1 MAEENDDA
9 SKTEEPTDKKL
20 ADARKKGQVATS
32 KEVGSFFVLLG
43 GTIMI
48 LLMAPGMAEGV
59 MRVVIPFVER
69 PDMMEMNGPALLKT
83 AISILQGLAFSIGLP
98 ILMLLVFGVLGH
110 VVQNGLLFAG
120 ERIKPDLGKIN
131 PLKGLK
137 NIFGMKNLVEIF
149 KAILKLVLVGLI
161 LVLIITPELDNIP
174 AYTGFSLKSVI
185 DELYDMTAIM
195 LIVVLSLTA
204 IIAALDFSY
213 QKYEFKKRM
222 RMTQQEVKD
231 EHKQMEGS
239 PEIKAKI
246 RQIRNERAQQR
257 MMQAVPTADVVVT
270 NPTHYAVALKYDIET
285 MAAPVC
291 VAKGQDNI
299 ALKIRDVAEE
309 NDVVIMENPPVARAL
324 YATVE
329 IDQQV
334 PPEHYQAVAEII
346 SYVYK
351 LKKRKF

>member
-1 MAEENDDA
+1 
-9 SKTEEPTDKKL
+9 
-20 ADARKKGQVATS
+20 
-32 KEVGSFFVLLG
+32 
-43 GTIMI
+43 
-48 LLMAPGMAEGV
+48 
-59 MRVVIPFVER
+59 
-69 PDMMEMNGPALLKT
+69 
-83 AISILQGLAFSIGLP
+83 
-98 ILMLLVFGVLGH
+98 
-110 VVQNGLLFAG
+110 
-120 ERIKPDLGKIN
+120 
-131 PLKGLK
+131 
-137 NIFGMKNLVEIF
+137 
-149 KAILKLVLVGLI
+149 
-161 LVLIITPELDNIP
+161 
-174 AYTGFSLKSVI
+174 
-185 DELYDMTAIM
+185 
-195 LIVVLSLTA
+195 
-204 IIAALDFSY
+204 
-213 QKYEFKKRM
+213 
-222 RMTQQEVKD
+222 MTQQEVKD

>member
-1 MAEENDDA
+1 MAEEDDA
-9 SKTEEPTDKKL
+9 SKTEEPTEKKL
-20 ADARKKGQVATS
+20 SDARKKGQVATS

-69 PDMMEMNGPALLKT
+69 PDMIEVDGAAMLKT
-83 AISILQGLAFSIGLP
+83 TISILQGLAFSIGLP
-98 ILMLLVFGVLGH
+98 ILMLLVFSVLGH
-110 VVQNGLLFAG
+110 VIQNGLLVAG
-120 ERIKPDLGKIN
+120 ERIKPDLKKIN
-131 PLKGLK
+131 PIKGLQ
-137 NIFGMKNLVEIF
+137 NIFGMKNLVEF
-149 KAILKLVLVGLI
+149 LKAIIKLVLVGLI
-161 LVLIITPELDNIP
+161 LVLVIIPELDNVP
-174 AYTGFSLKSVI
+174 AYVSFSLKGVI
-185 DELYDMTAIM
+185 NELYDMVAIM

-213 QKYEFKKRM
+213 QKYEFKKKM
-222 RMTQQEVKD
+222 RMTQQEVKE
-231 EHKQMEGS
+231 EHKQTEGS

-257 MMQAVPTADVVVT
+257 MMQAVPSADVVVT
-270 NPTHYAVALKYDIET
+270 NPTHYAVALKYDIDT

-299 ALKIRDVAEE
+299 ALKIREVAEE
-309 NDVVIMENPPVARAL
+309 NDVVVIENPPVARAL
-324 YATVE
+324 HATVD

-351 LKKRKF
+351 LRKRKF

>member
-137 NIFGMKNLVEIF
+137 NIFGMKNLVEFF

-270 NPTHYAVALKYDIET
+270 NPTHYAVALKYDID
-285 MAAPVC
+285 MMVAPVC

-299 ALKIRDVAEE
+299 ALKIREVAEE
-309 NDVVIMENPPVARAL
+309 HDVVIMENPPVARAL
-324 YATVE
+324 YATVD

>member
-1 MAEENDDA
+1 MAEEDDA
-9 SKTEEPTDKKL
+9 SKTEEPTEKKL

-32 KEVGSFFVLLG
+32 KDVGSFFVLLG

-59 MRVVIPFVER
+59 MRVVMPFVER
-69 PDMMEMNGPALLKT
+69 PDMIPMNGTALLKT
-83 AISILQGLAFSIGLP
+83 TISILQGLAFAIGLP
-98 ILMLLVFGVLGH
+98 ILMLLVFSVLGH
-110 VVQNGLLFAG
+110 VVQNGIIFAG
-120 ERIKPDLGKIN
+120 ERIKPDIKKIN
-131 PLKGLK
+131 PIKGLQ
-137 NIFGMKNLVEIF
+137 NIFGMKNLVEF
-149 KAILKLVLVGLI
+149 LKSVLKLVLVGVI
-161 LVLIITPELDNIP
+161 LVLIVAPELDNVP
-174 AYTGFSLKSVI
+174 AYVTFSLKSVI
-185 DELYDMTAIM
+185 DELYDMIAIM

-213 QKYEFKKRM
+213 QKYEFKKKM
-222 RMTQQEVKD
+222 RMTQQEVKE
-231 EHKQMEGS
+231 EHKQTEGS

-246 RQIRNERAQQR
+246 RQIRTERAQQR

-270 NPTHYAVALKYDIET
+270 NPTHYAVALKYDIDT
-285 MAAPVC
+285 MVAPVC

-299 ALKIRDVAEE
+299 ALKIREVAEE
-309 NDVVIMENPPVARAL
+309 HDVVIMENPPVARAL
-324 YATVE
+324 YATVD

-351 LKKRKF
+351 LRKRKF

>member
-137 NIFGMKNLVEIF
+137 NIFGMKNLVEFF
-149 KAILKLVLVGLI
+149 KAVLKLVLVGLI

-222 RMTQQEVKD
+222 RMTQQEVKE
-231 EHKQMEGS
+231 EHKQTEGS

-246 RQIRNERAQQR
+246 RQIRTERAQQR

-270 NPTHYAVALKYDIET
+270 NPTHYAVALKYDIDT
-285 MAAPVC
+285 MVAPVC

-299 ALKIRDVAEE
+299 ALKIREVAEE
-309 NDVVIMENPPVARAL
+309 HDVVIMENPPVARAL
-324 YATVE
+324 YATVD

>member
-120 ERIKPDLGKIN
+120 ERIKPDLSKIN

-137 NIFGMKNLVEIF
+137 NIFGMKNLVEF
-149 KAILKLVLVGLI
+149 LKAILKLVLVGLI

-270 NPTHYAVALKYDIET
+270 NPTHYAVALKYDMET